1 VYGLVPG
8 SLPDG
13 TSPYTVKPG
22 QVIGPVPGFCLET
35 GLSRERGHATFS
47 EEPLPEDDDPEDD
60 PDDDPDD
67 EPEDEEEPE
76 EPEEAF
82 EDEEPAES
90 EELDDVL
97 SEEAVADS
105 DFVSAE
111 AAAAELLLE
120 PRLSVR

>member
-1 VYGLVPG
+1 M
-8 SLPDG
+8 
-13 TSPYTVKPG
+13 KPG

-60 PDDDPDD
+60 PED
-67 EPEDEEEPE
+67 EPEDEEEPEEPE

>member
-1 VYGLVPG
+1 M
-8 SLPDG
+8 
-13 TSPYTVKPG
+13 KPG

-47 EEPLPEDDDPEDD
+47 EEPLPEDDDPE
-60 PDDDPDD
+60 D

>member
-1 VYGLVPG
+1 
-8 SLPDG
+8 
-13 TSPYTVKPG
+13 VKPG

-47 EEPLPEDDDPEDD
+47 EEPLPEDDDPE
-60 PDDDPDD
+60 D

>member
-1 VYGLVPG
+1 
-8 SLPDG
+8 
-13 TSPYTVKPG
+13 
-22 QVIGPVPGFCLET
+22 VPGFCLET

-47 EEPLPEDDDPEDD
+47 EEPLPEDDDPED
-60 PDDDPDD
+60 
-67 EPEDEEEPE
+67 EPEDEEEPEEPE